1 MYLNICKPAGT
12 LFIEHQQKAYLSIKG
27 IFRRSAFHFMSL
39 PITLALNVFDIHNP
53 CFFLIEQG
61 FLILSVPENLKRS
74 GSFPV
79 RKIRFKPVFCLIL
92 LSAFHAEH
100 LYNCFTGI
108 FESIR
113 TFHSGI
119 PVCSAFVLNY

>member
-1 MYLNICKPAGT
+1 MNKKKKSDIEKELPVVDGQIKEKERDIKLKSDMDVSDLELQRNT
-12 LFIEHQQKAYLSIKG
+12 LK
-27 IFRRSAFHFMSL
+27 
-39 PITLALNVFDIHNP
+39 
-53 CFFLIEQG
+53 EQ
-61 FLILSVPENLKRS
+61 IAENLKRS